1 MLALAEIIGLII
13 LNALLHAAFTRW
25 KLARRSRSP
34 KRSAGLRPSAHYP
47 LHPSPLAGALA
58 FDAAPEQAALVRPA
72 GIDW

>member
-25 KLARRSRSP
+25 RLARRIRSP

-47 LHPSPLAGALA
+47 MHPSPVAGALA
-58 FDAAPEQAALVRPA
+58 PEQAVLVRPA
-72 GIDW
+72 GTDW